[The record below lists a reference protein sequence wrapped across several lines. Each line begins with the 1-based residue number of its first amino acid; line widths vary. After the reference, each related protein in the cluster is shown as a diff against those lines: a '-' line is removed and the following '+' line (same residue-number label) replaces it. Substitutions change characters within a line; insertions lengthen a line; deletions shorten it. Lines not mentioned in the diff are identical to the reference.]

1 MNGPAPSPRIV
12 QGMRSSGPQGTRLF
26 TADELHRYAADSMPQ
41 IEERASVAQPV
52 LEGRG
57 PGLDKRRF
65 TLRSGRQ
72 TVGRRRDN
80 DIVVDD
86 LSVSASHAWI
96 INQQGH
102 YMIMN
107 TLSTNGTFVNG
118 RRVHEAILRHG
129 DRVRLGQAEFVFL
142 TRDARASR
150 LLWAGR
156 IAACAAVLGALAAL
170 GWWLLH

>member
-1 MNGPAPSPRIV
+1 MNGPAPSPHV
-12 QGMRSSGPQGTRLF
+12 VHGMRSSGPQGTRLF

-52 LEGRG
+52 LEGRSHG
-57 PGLDKRRF
+57 VEKRRF
-65 TLRSGRQ
+65 GLRSGKQ
-72 TVGRRRDN
+72 TVGRRADN

-150 LLWAGR
+150 LLWAAW
-156 IAACAAVLGALAAL
+156 IAAGAGALGALGAFA
-170 GWWLLH
+170 WWLLR